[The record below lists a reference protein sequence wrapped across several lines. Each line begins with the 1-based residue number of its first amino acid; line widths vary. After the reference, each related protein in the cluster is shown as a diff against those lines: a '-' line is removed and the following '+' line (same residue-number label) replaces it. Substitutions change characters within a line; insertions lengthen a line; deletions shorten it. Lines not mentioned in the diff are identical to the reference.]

1 MQTHPQRGT
10 NVTFKWKRGDGVK
23 VCERFNIHVSGRGS
37 QPLLFAHGYGCDQSM
52 WRFMVPAF
60 EADYRVVLF
69 DLAGSGQAEPSAYD
83 RNRHSSLLG
92 YAADIIEIVHELD
105 LQRVVFVGHSVSS
118 MIGLLAATMH
128 PERFDRLV
136 MVGPSPCYIN
146 DGDYSGGFSRG
157 DIEGLI
163 DAVDSNYLGWASSMA
178 PLIMG
183 TPDRPD
189 LVDELRNSFCRTQPD
204 IARAF
209 AKVTFLSDNRSDL
222 PKVQTPTLVLQ
233 VTNDVI
239 APVSVGRYVERHM
252 PNCALTMLET
262 RGHCPHLSAPELT
275 VAAIRSYLQ
284 SERLHD

>member
-1 MQTHPQRGT
+1 
-10 NVTFKWKRGDGVK
+10 
-23 VCERFNIHVSGRGS
+23 
-37 QPLLFAHGYGCDQSM
+37 M